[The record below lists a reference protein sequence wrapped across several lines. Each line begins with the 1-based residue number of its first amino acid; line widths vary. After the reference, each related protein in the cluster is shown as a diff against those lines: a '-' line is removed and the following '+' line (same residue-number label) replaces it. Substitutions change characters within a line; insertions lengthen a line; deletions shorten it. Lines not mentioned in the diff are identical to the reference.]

1 MKLLFWSGVA
11 VGVLGLL
18 SLVIPIPHN
27 EREGFSAGG
36 MSVGIQTHYNE
47 RVSPLV
53 SGTLILSAAGMVI
66 AGRSAL
72 RVNL

>member
-1 MKLLFWSGVA
+1 MKLLFWFGVA
-11 VGVLGLL
+11 IGVLGLL

-36 MSVGIQTHYNE
+36 VSVGIQTQYSE

-53 SGTLILSAAGMVI
+53 SGALILGAAGMMI
-66 AGRSAL
+66 AGRSAV
-72 RVNL
+72 RG